1 MHLDL
6 APGGLQERLTSERS
20 ISERGADRV
29 WLHDSALPLRIFF
42 KRERTHHIDTD
53 SQGKVLN
60 PVKKIE
66 RGGRGVSSF
75 RVFPQFF
82 PRYCFHCGDAS
93 ILQFF
98 PIDLAL
104 KIIFSRLNQGRIS
117 ISNT

>member
-1 MHLDL
+1 MHRRSR
-6 APGGLQERLTSERS
+6 AGGALHERSISERS

-66 RGGRGVSSF
+66 RGDG
-75 RVFPQFF
+75 
-82 PRYCFHCGDAS
+82 A
-93 ILQFF
+93 
-98 PIDLAL
+98 
-104 KIIFSRLNQGRIS
+104 
-117 ISNT
+117 